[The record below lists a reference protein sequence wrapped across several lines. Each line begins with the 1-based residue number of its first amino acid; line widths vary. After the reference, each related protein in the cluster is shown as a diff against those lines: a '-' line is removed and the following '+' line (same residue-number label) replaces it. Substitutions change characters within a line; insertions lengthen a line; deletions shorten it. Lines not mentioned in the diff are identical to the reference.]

1 MEGRVSAPPAHRGT
15 RSPRFTES
23 VDRAGGRLCSTGSLT
38 SAAVDLLAGTTEQ
51 LRRAGHARITV
62 ELHGVH
68 APDEAGLST
77 LRAVAEELGARHCQL
92 VVLWEEENT
101 L

>member
-1 MEGRVSAPPAHRGT
+1 MSAQPADHGT

-23 VDRAGGRLCSTGSLT
+23 VDRTGGRVCSTGGLT
-38 SAAVDLLAGTTEQ
+38 TAAVDLLAGTTEQ

-62 ELHGVH
+62 ELHAVH
-68 APDEAGLST
+68 AADEAGLSA
-77 LRAVAEELGARHCQL
+77 LRAVADDLRTHRCQL
-92 VVLWEEENT
+92 VVLWKEKENM